1 MRSSRTVR
9 TLGRT
14 GTAGGSDRP
23 AMTATTAD
31 RFPLYAGTAG
41 PFPGGPFP
49 GGTVAG
55 PRTGTPG
62 A

>member
-1 MRSSRTVR
+1 MRSSRTVGAP
-9 TLGRT
+9 GRT
-14 GTAGGSDRP
+14 GTAGGTERP
-23 AMTATTAD
+23 APTAATAD
-31 RFPLYAGTAG
+31 RFPLYARTAR
-41 PFPGGPFP
+41 PFP

>member
-14 GTAGGSDRP
+14 GAAGGSDRP

-41 PFPGGPFP
+41 PFPGG
-49 GGTVAG
+49 TVAG